1 MAQIYIAGI
10 HTDTGKTHFSA
21 LFCKAFSYGYFKLI
35 QAGEIE
41 DRDFIRRFVPECEVF
56 DNGISL
62 RTAASPHIAKLLE
75 QRDYKAEQIFIPN
88 AQNLAIEL
96 AGGLFTPLDDKQ
108 CSLEYLYQNPKPCIL
123 VGRYYLGCINHILLS
138 AHALKAHN
146 IPLLCVAM
154 MADSHGDKGDELE
167 RHRSGEKCSDD
178 YIDEFLQ
185 GHSLLQ
191 GVPLVRTHF
200 FTQDSF
206 ASVAQNL
213 AINLALLRALQGL
226 KSS

>member
-21 LFCKAFSYGYFKLI
+21 LFCKAFSYGYCKLI

-62 RTAASPHIAKLLE
+62 RTAASPHIARLLE
-75 QRDYKAEQIFIPN
+75 QRDYKAEQIPIPN
-88 AQNLAIEL
+88 AQNLVIEL
-96 AGGLFTPLDDKQ
+96 AGGLFTPLDNRL
-108 CSLEYLYQNPKPCIL
+108 CALEYLYQNPKPCIL

-154 MADSHGDKGDELE
+154 MADSHNDESQ
-167 RHRSGEKCSDD
+167 HKSGEKCRDD

-185 GHSLLQ
+185 GHRLLQ
-191 GVPLVRTHF
+191 GVPLVCTHF

-206 ASVAQNL
+206 ASVSQNL
-213 AINLALLRALQGL
+213 ATSPALLKALQGL
-226 KSS
+226 ESS

>member
-1 MAQIYIAGI
+1 MAQLYIAGI

-41 DRDFIRRFVPECEVF
+41 DCDFIRNFVPECEVF

-62 RTAASPHIAKLLE
+62 RTAASPHIARLLE
-75 QRDYKAEQIFIPN
+75 QRDYKGMQIPIPN
-88 AQNLAIEL
+88 AQNLIIEL

-108 CSLEYLYQNPKPCIL
+108 CSLEYLCQNPKPCIL

-138 AHALKAHN
+138 THALKSHN

-154 MADSHGDKGDELE
+154 MADSYDNKSDKPNS
-167 RHRSGEKCSDD
+167 HKSGEKCNDD

-185 GHSLLQ
+185 EHSLLQ

-200 FTQDSF
+200 FTHNSF
-206 ASVAQNL
+206 ASVSQDL
-213 AINLALLRALQGL
+213 ATSPALLRTLQEL
-226 KSS
+226 E